1 MIVRLLKQPQFLI
14 GFLFIVSLILL
25 SFIYPSIMDVQKE
38 SKFLYDENEVIV
50 GVAPFSPKDMPP
62 FGTDMNGKHLL
73 YLVLEGAK
81 YTILITLVITFLRIF
96 FALFFS
102 LFHRK
107 SKSTFFDDIVQATL
121 YIPTAILAYMFMV
134 PLFVKD
140 ATEPMGMM
148 TLIVVQCLI
157 LVGIGVPP
165 LVSTFSE
172 EIRSILAKDYIVST
186 FSLGSKKPYVYYKH
200 VLPELSS
207 KLLLLFAQQAI
218 QTLILLAHL
227 GVLAVFI
234 GGSKTVMMGD
244 IFNLTPATISL
255 SGEWA
260 GIIGQSYQKLLTAP
274 WIILVPLSFFAFT
287 IFSINLM
294 IQGIQ
299 NSLESNKS

>member
-1 MIVRLLKQPQFLI
+1 MIVRLLRQPQFLI
-14 GFLFIVSLILL
+14 GFLFIASLILL
-25 SFIYPSIMDVQKE
+25 SFIYPSLMDVQKE

-81 YTILITLVITFLRIF
+81 YTILITLVIAFLRIF

-148 TLIVVQCLI
+148 TLIMLQCLI

>member
-81 YTILITLVITFLRIF
+81 YTILITLVIAFLRIL

-244 IFNLTPATISL
+244 IFNITPATISL

>member
-14 GFLFIVSLILL
+14 GFLFIVSFILL
-25 SFIYPSIMDVQKE
+25 SFIYPSVMDVQKE

-50 GVAPFSPKDMPP
+50 GIAPFSPKDMPP

-81 YTILITLVITFLRIF
+81 YTILITLVIAFLRIF

-227 GVLAVFI
+227 GVLAVLI

-244 IFNLTPATISL
+244 IFNLTPSTISL

>member
-25 SFIYPSIMDVQKE
+25 SFIYPSLMDVQKE

-81 YTILITLVITFLRIF
+81 YTILITLVIAFLRIF

-140 ATEPMGMM
+140 ATEPMSMM
-148 TLIVVQCLI
+148 TLIIVQCLI

>member
-1 MIVRLLKQPQFLI
+1 MIVRILKQPQFLI

-25 SFIYPSIMDVQKE
+25 SFFYPYVMDVQKE

-81 YTILITLVITFLRIF
+81 FTILITLVIAFLRIF

-234 GGSKTVMMGD
+234 GGSKTIMLGD

>member
-25 SFIYPSIMDVQKE
+25 SFIYPSLMDVQKE

-81 YTILITLVITFLRIF
+81 YTILITLVIAFLRIF

-148 TLIVVQCLI
+148 TLIIVQCLI

>member
-25 SFIYPSIMDVQKE
+25 SFIYPSLMDVQKE

-81 YTILITLVITFLRIF
+81 YTILITLVIAFLRIF

>member
-25 SFIYPSIMDVQKE
+25 SFFYPSVMDVQKE

-81 YTILITLVITFLRIF
+81 YTILITLIIAFLRIF

-186 FSLGSKKPYVYYKH
+186 FSLGSKKPYVFYKH

>member
-1 MIVRLLKQPQFLI
+1 MIVRLLRQPQFLI
-14 GFLFIVSLILL
+14 GFLFIASLILL
-25 SFIYPSIMDVQKE
+25 SFIYPSLMDVQKE

-81 YTILITLVITFLRIF
+81 YTILITLVIAFLRIF

-148 TLIVVQCLI
+148 TLIMLQCLI

-299 NSLESNKS
+299 NSLKSNKS

>member
-81 YTILITLVITFLRIF
+81 YTILITLVIAFLRIF

>member
-25 SFIYPSIMDVQKE
+25 SFIYPSLMDVQKE

-73 YLVLEGAK
+73 YLILEGAK
-81 YTILITLVITFLRIF
+81 YTILITLVIAFLRIF

>member
-14 GFLFIVSLILL
+14 GFLFIASLILL
-25 SFIYPSIMDVQKE
+25 SFIYPSLMDVQKE

-81 YTILITLVITFLRIF
+81 YTILITLVIAFLRIF

-148 TLIVVQCLI
+148 TLIMLQCLI

>member
-25 SFIYPSIMDVQKE
+25 SFFYPSVMDVQKE

-81 YTILITLVITFLRIF
+81 YTILITLVIAFLRIF
-96 FALFFS
+96 FALSFS
-102 LFHRK
+102 FFHRK

-200 VLPELSS
+200 VMPELSS

>member
-25 SFIYPSIMDVQKE
+25 SFFYPSVMDVQKE

-81 YTILITLVITFLRIF
+81 YTILITLIIAFLRIF

>member
-25 SFIYPSIMDVQKE
+25 SFIYPSLMDVQKE

-81 YTILITLVITFLRIF
+81 YTILITLIIAFLRIF

-274 WIILVPLSFFAFT
+274 WIILVPLSFFAFM

>member
-14 GFLFIVSLILL
+14 GFLFIASLILL
-25 SFIYPSIMDVQKE
+25 SFIYPSLMDVQKE

-81 YTILITLVITFLRIF
+81 YTILITLVIAFLRIF

-234 GGSKTVMMGD
+234 GGSQTVMMGD

>member
-14 GFLFIVSLILL
+14 GFLFIASLILL
-25 SFIYPSIMDVQKE
+25 SFIYPSLMDVQKE

-81 YTILITLVITFLRIF
+81 YTILITLIIAFLRIF

-148 TLIVVQCLI
+148 TLIMLQCLI

>member
-25 SFIYPSIMDVQKE
+25 SFFYPSVMDVQKE

-81 YTILITLVITFLRIF
+81 YTILITLVIAFLRIF

-244 IFNLTPATISL
+244 IFNLAPATISL